1 MVEITLN
8 AKEAMLAK
16 VRKALSNKDK
26 LVGQKGTQGRNK
38 YQMEIQKIKDQVKGF
53 EGLSFRDLLK
63 EVKKEERE
71 GKFDRGAEGKAKN
84 KLRKKMAG
92 APKEVFTRGRHA
104 GSKYDDLIPSR
115 LDSEGNVDLS
125 KALAGE
131 TEAQRKKRKE
141 KMTTAK
147 IGKSR

>member
-1 MVEITLN
+1 VVEITLN

-16 VRKALSNKDK
+16 VRKALSDKDK

-71 GKFDRGAEGKAKN
+71 GKFDRGAEGKAKTAM
-84 KLRKKMAG
+84 RKKMLDKRDG
-92 APKEVFTRGRHA
+92 SKRGGVHA
-104 GSKYDDLIPSR
+104 GTRADKENELVQRVMDDPEYKAMKKKSKTKTGPGAR
-115 LDSEGNVDLS
+115 
-125 KALAGE
+125 
-131 TEAQRKKRKE
+131 
-141 KMTTAK
+141 
-147 IGKSR
+147 

>member
-16 VRKALSNKDK
+16 VRKALSDKDK

-71 GKFDRGAEGKAKN
+71 GKFDRGAEGKAK
-84 KLRKKMAG
+84 KAMRKKMLDKRDG
-92 APKEVFTRGRHA
+92 SKRGGVHA
-104 GSKYDDLIPSR
+104 GTRADKENELVQRVMDDPEYKAMKKKSKTKTGPGAR
-115 LDSEGNVDLS
+115 
-125 KALAGE
+125 
-131 TEAQRKKRKE
+131 
-141 KMTTAK
+141 
-147 IGKSR
+147 

>member
-71 GKFDRGAEGKAKN
+71 GKFDRGAEGKAKTAM
-84 KLRKKMAG
+84 RKKMLDKRDG
-92 APKEVFTRGRHA
+92 SKRGGVHA
-104 GSKYDDLIPSR
+104 GTRADKENELVQRVMDDPEYKAMKKKSKTKTGPGAR
-115 LDSEGNVDLS
+115 
-125 KALAGE
+125 
-131 TEAQRKKRKE
+131 
-141 KMTTAK
+141 
-147 IGKSR
+147 

>member
-16 VRKALSNKDK
+16 VRKALSDKDK

-53 EGLSFRDLLK
+53 KGLSFGDLLK

-71 GKFDRGAEGKAKN
+71 GKFDRGAEGKAKTAM
-84 KLRKKMAG
+84 RKKMLDKRDG
-92 APKEVFTRGRHA
+92 SKRGGVHA
-104 GSKYDDLIPSR
+104 GTRADKENELVQRVMDDPEYKAMKKKSKTKTGPGAR
-115 LDSEGNVDLS
+115 
-125 KALAGE
+125 
-131 TEAQRKKRKE
+131 
-141 KMTTAK
+141 
-147 IGKSR
+147 